1 MPKADVTITLH
12 FTTKD
17 RAIYYPREAAKDHLY
32 NRIVMLTVAC
42 CVVLLLAGMAR
53 HQGILYALLN
63 FNGAQTDGTVTQL
76 EEIMMNKNGKI
87 IHYRYADEHGQL
99 HEGDFVDERY
109 AEHTQYELNGP
120 IALLVSPWMPEKSAI
135 ATQLQSYRAGFY
147 IMTGG
152 VILSLLFLLIS
163 GRTFWQIQAM
173 KEQDRYY

>member
-1 MPKADVTITLH
+1 M
-12 FTTKD
+12 
-17 RAIYYPREAAKDHLY
+17 YYPREAAKDHLY
-32 NRIVMLTVAC
+32 NRVVMLTVAC

-63 FNGAQTDGTVTQL
+63 FNGAQTNGTVTQL
-76 EEIMMNKNGKI
+76 EEILMNKNGKI
-87 IHYRYADEHGQL
+87 IHYRYADELGQL

-109 AEHTQYELNGP
+109 AEHTQYEVNGP

-135 ATQLQSYRAGFY
+135 ASQLQSYRAGFY

-152 VILSLLFLLIS
+152 VTISLLFLLIS